1 MPNQKRY
8 GVLLLILVL
17 LALSLP
23 MMTAAAQSDPTPT
36 PAPLTEVT
44 AEPETTQEA
53 VQLPGSDRIDPID
66 GGAISIGDT
75 IDGTLT
81 DSEPAFV
88 YTLSGEANETVRIS
102 LISEDFDPYLVLQD
116 ADGHLI
122 DTDDDSAGNF
132 DSRITIVLP
141 AAGDYRII
149 AQSFAYYNN
158 SGAAT
163 GAYTLSV
170 ETVETR
176 RIEYTQEITAELTT
190 AELAAD
196 YQFTG
201 EAGDSVVI
209 RLNSPIFDTYL
220 TLLDDSGFDL
230 MSNDDSG
237 GTLNSQIGPYEL
249 PYTGAYTIQVNSFS
263 RSATGEYTLSV
274 DKVALEPIAYGDVVE
289 LEITER
295 GGTFFYSFE
304 GNMGEVVNIYAE
316 GTGVVDTDLALT
328 DPYNYTLISDQNSG
342 RRNDPEIVD
351 YVLTSTGTHTIVL
364 DVVSGTGSVKLSLE
378 RGILPSLDEGAQ
390 EVVFTSDGSNPTRSL
405 TFTGVAGTVV
415 TLNLAVDTQGANGSP
430 NINVM
435 QQGSTLASGSG
446 SYVGGLSLQFT
457 IQSDG
462 EVLVS
467 FTDYSYTDLTYTV
480 TLETA
485 SE

>member
-44 AEPETTQEA
+44 AEPETTQEPL
-53 VQLPGSDRIDPID
+53 QLPGSDRIDPIE

-75 IDGTLT
+75 VDGTLT
-81 DSEPAFV
+81 DSEPAFA

-102 LISEDFDPYLVLQD
+102 LISEDFDPYLVLED
-116 ADGHLI
+116 ADGNLI

-190 AELAAD
+190 DELAAD

-201 EAGDSVVI
+201 EAGDSVSI

-220 TLLDDSGFDL
+220 TLLDDSGFEL
-230 MSNDDSG
+230 VSNDDSG
-237 GTLNSQIGPYEL
+237 GSLNSQIGPYEL
-249 PYTGAYTIQVNSFS
+249 PYTGMYTI
-263 RSATGEYTLSV
+263 
-274 DKVALEPIAYGDVVE
+274 
-289 LEITER
+289 
-295 GGTFFYSFE
+295 
-304 GNMGEVVNIYAE
+304 
-316 GTGVVDTDLALT
+316 
-328 DPYNYTLISDQNSG
+328 
-342 RRNDPEIVD
+342 
-351 YVLTSTGTHTIVL
+351 
-364 DVVSGTGSVKLSLE
+364 
-378 RGILPSLDEGAQ
+378 
-390 EVVFTSDGSNPTRSL
+390 
-405 TFTGVAGTVV
+405 
-415 TLNLAVDTQGANGSP
+415 
-430 NINVM
+430 
-435 QQGSTLASGSG
+435 
-446 SYVGGLSLQFT
+446 
-457 IQSDG
+457 
-462 EVLVS
+462 
-467 FTDYSYTDLTYTV
+467 
-480 TLETA
+480 
-485 SE
+485 